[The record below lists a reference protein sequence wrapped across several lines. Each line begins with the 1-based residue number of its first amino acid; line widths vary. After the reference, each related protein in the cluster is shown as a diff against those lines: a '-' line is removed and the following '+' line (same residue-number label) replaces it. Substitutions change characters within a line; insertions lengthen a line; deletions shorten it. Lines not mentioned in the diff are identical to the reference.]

1 MLTAAKSGSLPR
13 ALPLDKMVGIVSIAS
28 FLWLL
33 ASDAVHPLA
42 IYLLGLFL
50 SF

>member
-1 MLTAAKSGSLPR
+1 MLTATKSQTLPR
-13 ALPLDKMVGIVSIAS
+13 ALPLDKVVGVISVAS
-28 FLWLL
+28 FFWLL

-42 IYLLGLFL
+42 VYLLGLFL

>member
-1 MLTAAKSGSLPR
+1 MLTAAKSSSQTR